1 MPTDRGEQN
10 QRLSESLDEI
20 IWDPGSHYAW
30 RQLWLPSKMS
40 QVLFF
45 SQVLWAGFLSIVTK
59 IKQSYLRNK
68 QKNYKKVKVTIFLLA
83 WAKKHKEH
91 IGMKVVVTNDI
102 SIVFYNLQNTL
113 TSIV

>member
-1 MPTDRGEQN
+1 M
-10 QRLSESLDEI
+10 
-20 IWDPGSHYAW
+20 
-30 RQLWLPSKMS
+30 
-40 QVLFF
+40 
-45 SQVLWAGFLSIVTK
+45 
-59 IKQSYLRNK
+59 RNK